1 MPNYPADYK
10 QQESYYASQEYQT
23 AAKTAIKENKK
34 LPKYGGPQG
43 GTDKKKK
50 QTSSRRSPAKLLS
63 YPIPQGP
70 SEMTGDRLVIKCLE
84 YEPPKSTNMQV
95 DVLNAFMEPEG
106 GGKREFIGM
115 DQRKEIENGNLKGLL
130 DQRDPDGQRLLK
142 HDDPMEIRF
151 GSVDGNSRMSA
162 GMTSLLKYIIELPI
176 PQELS
181 DSNSVTWG
189 EDRVNALE
197 MAALEVAQGVMATS
211 GIGENAATLANAA
224 VTALN
229 TGISIPG
236 LDSDTQG
243 AVRAAISG
251 AAVGALGSNVS
262 AKSVISRSTGQI
274 MNNNLE
280 LLFQGVNLRSFPF
293 TVTFSPRDP
302 SESRM
307 VKDIIRRL
315 KQSMAP
321 KVGDMAAGAAGG
333 IFLKSPDVFQLKYL
347 KDGHDHPFLN
357 SFKLAALTGM
367 TVNYTNAGTYA
378 SYEDG
383 TPVNLRMSLT
393 FKELNPIYAEDYMQT
408 GAGPGV
414 GY

>member
-95 DVLNAFMEPEG
+95 DVLNAFMEDG
-106 GGKREFIGM
+106 QGNKEFIGM
-115 DQRKEIENGNLKGLL
+115 DQRKEIENGNLKGLI
-130 DQRDPDGQRLLK
+130 DQRDPKGKRLLE

-211 GIGENAATLANAA
+211 GIGENAANLANAA

-293 TVTFSPRDP
+293 TITFSPRDEN
-302 SESRM
+302 ESAL
-307 VKDIIRRL
+307 VKEIIRRL

-321 KVGDMAAGAAGG
+321 KVGDKRAGAAGG

-347 KDGHDHPFLN
+347 KDGADHPFLN

-367 TVNYTNAGTYA
+367 TMNYTNAGTYTT
-378 SYEDG
+378 YEDG
-383 TPVNLRMSLT
+383 TPVNIRMSLT
-393 FKELNPIYAEDYMQT
+393 FKELNPIYAEDYVQG

>member
-1 MPNYPADYK
+1 MCQYQYQYKYKYQYPY
-10 QQESYYASQEYQT
+10 
-23 AAKTAIKENKK
+23 
-34 LPKYGGPQG
+34 
-43 GTDKKKK
+43 
-50 QTSSRRSPAKLLS
+50 
-63 YPIPQGP
+63 
-70 SEMTGDRLVIKCLE
+70 E
-84 YEPPKSTNMQV
+84 YEFITDEKVKKFTQKEGLYTLNWVNQSTSINNPIITNFKI
-95 DVLNAFMEPEG
+95 LNYNPE
-106 GGKREFIGM
+106 KP
-115 DQRKEIENGNLKGLL
+115 NGNLKGVI
-130 DQRDPDGQRLLK
+130 DQRDPKGKKLLE
-142 HDDPMEIRF
+142 HDYPMEIRF

-293 TVTFSPRDP
+293 TITFSPRDAN
-302 SESRM
+302 ESAL
-307 VKDIIRRL
+307 VKEIIRRL

-321 KVGDMAAGAAGG
+321 KVGDKRAGAAGG

-347 KDGHDHPFLN
+347 
-357 SFKLAALTGM
+357 
-367 TVNYTNAGTYA
+367 
-378 SYEDG
+378 
-383 TPVNLRMSLT
+383 NLYPRI
-393 FKELNPIYAEDYMQT
+393 F
-408 GAGPGV
+408 
-414 GY
+414 